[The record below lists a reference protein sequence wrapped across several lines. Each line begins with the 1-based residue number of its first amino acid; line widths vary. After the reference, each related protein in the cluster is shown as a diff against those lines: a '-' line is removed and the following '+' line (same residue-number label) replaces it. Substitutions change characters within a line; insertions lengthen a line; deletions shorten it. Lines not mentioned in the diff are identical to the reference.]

1 MFNSQH
7 NTVKMITLPNMVYI
21 TQSLYKFSAIAM
33 KTLLVAFLGRNLKT
47 DSKIH
52 MDCSSFMKILQL
64 ISHSMVKV

>member
-7 NTVKMITLPNMVYI
+7 NTVTMLTLPNVVYI
-21 TQSLYKFSAIAM
+21 TQIHIQVQCNCYESSTGGI
-33 KTLLVAFLGRNLKT
+33 LGRNLKT

-52 MDCSSFMKILQL
+52 MDCSSFMKIPQL